1 MPKVIHTAGQ
11 EETSMGSDLTGSRLC
26 FLSTAHAASPPES
39 VSCLPLLEP
48 QLEWGELCAPQ
59 LWALCKESLQKPS
72 CPLAFK
78 AGYQQNPHAFLPSF
92 LIPRQLPK
100 SSSNAVLDHQATL
113 QRIKATCFPLALISS
128 SPHRSVVC
136 QGKIMLLSLVP

>member
-1 MPKVIHTAGQ
+1 
-11 EETSMGSDLTGSRLC
+11 MGSDLTDSRLR
-26 FLSTAHAASPPES
+26 FLSTAYAASPPES

-48 QLEWGELCAPQ
+48 HLEWGKLCSPQ

-100 SSSNAVLDHQATL
+100 SSSNAVLDHPSNLTEN
-113 QRIKATCFPLALISS
+113 KGYMFPTGLYFFK
-128 SPHRSVVC
+128 SP
-136 QGKIMLLSLVP
+136 